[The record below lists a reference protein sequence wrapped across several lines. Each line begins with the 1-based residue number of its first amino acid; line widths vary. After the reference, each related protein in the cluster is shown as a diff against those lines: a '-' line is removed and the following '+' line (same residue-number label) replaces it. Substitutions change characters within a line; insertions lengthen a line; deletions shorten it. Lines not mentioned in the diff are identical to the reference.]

1 MDYALMRE
9 RLVKAREFIGQNRK
23 EFAETLNIYYRTI
36 STYEN
41 GAREPGSD
49 YLAKVADVCGCTT
62 DWLLGLSDDAR
73 CCSPYS
79 SLLVQ
84 GPDSQFEMLRRN
96 YDSLNEEGREKLT
109 NYSDDLVQ
117 SGKYRKL
124 SQPPVVREHKKTPIP
139 VSEDGQEEL
148 EGFVRRYKA
157 SLTEGQQQKILE
169 MMQAMIATQKPQL
182 FASAPQTVAEKFPK
196 TERPG
201 QS

>member
-1 MDYALMRE
+1 M
-9 RLVKAREFIGQNRK
+9 
-23 EFAETLNIYYRTI
+23 
-36 STYEN
+36 
-41 GAREPGSD
+41 
-49 YLAKVADVCGCTT
+49 
-62 DWLLGLSDDAR
+62 
-73 CCSPYS
+73 
-79 SLLVQ
+79 
-84 GPDSQFEMLRRN
+84 
-96 YDSLNEEGREKLT
+96 
-109 NYSDDLVQ
+109 
-117 SGKYRKL
+117 
-124 SQPPVVREHKKTPIP
+124 VREHKKTPIP